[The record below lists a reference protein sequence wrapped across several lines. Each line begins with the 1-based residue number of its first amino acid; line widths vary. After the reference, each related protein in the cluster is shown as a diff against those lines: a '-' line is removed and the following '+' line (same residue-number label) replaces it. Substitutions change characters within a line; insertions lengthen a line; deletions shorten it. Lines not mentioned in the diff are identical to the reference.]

1 MKKMKNTVKLFI
13 MMTLS
18 VGLLIYQPVYAQS
31 SSASKTENTEQQKDQ
46 KESRKKVD
54 KKYKKMALRE
64 AKMLEEAGWK
74 TTGETIAKQLEETYV
89 MKFDCYPDGSPHY
102 IWTQTESVSMSF
114 AIAQSIAENMAKLR
128 IASYIN
134 SSKTTL
140 FDSISNKLG
149 LSAQGDASTN
159 EVTTKMGVTLK
170 RKDIIIPM
178 TIYQKSGGG
187 NCCVRVVMFYDMKAA
202 VDSACELML
211 EELINISGMNQ
222 EQLENLIGMDNIRQQ
237 LAKYILRYEEI
248 AE

>member
-1 MKKMKNTVKLFI
+1 MKKTVKLFL
-13 MMTLS
+13 MMILS
-18 VGLLIYQPVYAQS
+18 VGILIYRPVYAQS
-31 SSASKTENTEQQKDQ
+31 NNVSKTENAEQQKDQ
-46 KESRKKVD
+46 KKSHKKVD

-64 AKMLEEAGWK
+64 AEMLEEAGWK
-74 TTGETIAKQLEETYV
+74 TKGETIAKQLEETYV
-89 MKFDCYPDGSPHY
+89 MKFERYPDGSPHY

-140 FDSISNKLG
+140 YDSISNKLS
-149 LSAQGDASTN
+149 LSAQENASAN
-159 EVTTKMGVTLK
+159 KVTTKMGVTLK

-211 EELINISGMNQ
+211 DELKKVSGMNK

-237 LAKYILRYEEI
+237 LAKDILRYEEI
-248 AE
+248 VE